1 MGKAELEL
9 DITWEDGACAIT
21 GFDSFDLNASCHCGQ
36 AFRWRRSGSRG
47 QLEEGVV
54 RGKLLR
60 LQQRS
65 DVLLLHP
72 PVDDEAVRIVIDY
85 FRLRIPHAPT
95 ERAIALTDDIMRRA
109 VERNR
114 GLRVVAQEPWE
125 CLISYIVSARNS
137 IRQISRTVERMAQTW
152 GAPIG
157 GAEIPGDGTCCN
169 ELANRPVCQ
178 QWDKGSCDIGQS
190 LMRHAFPG
198 PDEMSCATVE
208 DLVACKTGFRARSV
222 WEAVCR
228 VSSGEIDLDTIAS
241 LDYPLAKKELM
252 RLRGVGEK
260 VADCVLLFSMGKY
273 EAFPVDVWIERAVRH
288 LYFDG
293 QEICHREIR
302 EWAASKFGQIAGHAQ
317 EYLFAYAREEIPE
330 KLRKG

>member
-1 MGKAELEL
+1 MGKAKLEL

-21 GFDSFDLNASCHCGQ
+21 GFDSFDLHSSCHCGQ
-36 AFRWRRSGSRG
+36 AFRWRRSGCRG

-60 LQQRS
+60 LEQRS
-65 DVLLLHP
+65 DVLLVHP
-72 PVDDEAVRIVIDY
+72 PVNDEAVEIVINY
-85 FRLRIPHAPT
+85 FRLRVPHGPT
-95 ERAIALTDDIMRRA
+95 EEAIASADEIMREA
-109 VERNR
+109 VKRNR
-114 GLRVVAQEPWE
+114 GLRIVAQEPWE
-125 CLISYIVSARNS
+125 CLISYIISARNS
-137 IRQISRTVERMAQTW
+137 IRQISRTVERIAQTW
-152 GAPIG
+152 GDPISSVESSGG
-157 GAEIPGDGTCCN
+157 GACHDD
-169 ELANRPVCQ
+169 LANQPICEL
-178 QWDKGSCDIGQS
+178 WDNGSCDIGQR
-190 LMRHAFPG
+190 LTWHAFPG
-198 PDEMSCATVE
+198 PDEMRCATVE
-208 DLVACKTGFRARSV
+208 DLVVCKTGFRARSV

-241 LDYPLAKKELM
+241 LDYPLAKEELM

-288 LYFDG
+288 LYFG
-293 QEICHREIR
+293 GEEICHREIR
-302 EWAASKFGQIAGHAQ
+302 RWAAGKFGQIAGHAQ

>member
-1 MGKAELEL
+1 MEKAELEL

-21 GFDSFDLNASCHCGQ
+21 GFDSFDLHSSCHCGQ
-36 AFRWRRSGSRG
+36 AFRWRRSGPKG
-47 QLEEGVV
+47 QIEEGVV

-60 LQQRS
+60 LEQCS
-65 DVLLLHP
+65 DMLLLHP
-72 PVDDEAVRIVIDY
+72 PVDEEAVKIVIDY
-85 FRLRIPHAPT
+85 FRLRFPHGPM
-95 ERAIALTDDIMRRA
+95 EEAIAGTDEIMRAA

-114 GLRVVAQEPWE
+114 GLRIVAQEPWE
-125 CLISYIVSARNS
+125 CLISYIISARNS
-137 IRQISRTVERMAQTW
+137 IRQISRTVERIAQIW
-152 GAPIG
+152 GAPICDVRTPSDC
-157 GAEIPGDGTCCN
+157 ACHD
-169 ELANRPVCQ
+169 ELADQTMCQ
-178 QWDKGSCDIGQS
+178 QWDNGNCDVGER
-190 LMRHAFPG
+190 LTPHAFPG
-198 PDEMSCATVE
+198 PDEMGSATVE
-208 DLVACKTGFRARSV
+208 DLVECKTGFRARSV

-241 LDYPLAKKELM
+241 LDYPLAKEELM

-260 VADCVLLFSMGKY
+260 VADCVLLFSMGKH

-293 QEICHREIR
+293 VEISHREIR
-302 EWAASKFGQIAGHAQ
+302 KWAAGKFGQIAGHAQ

>member
-1 MGKAELEL
+1 
-9 DITWEDGACAIT
+9 
-21 GFDSFDLNASCHCGQ
+21 
-36 AFRWRRSGSRG
+36 
-47 QLEEGVV
+47 
-54 RGKLLR
+54 
-60 LQQRS
+60 
-65 DVLLLHP
+65 
-72 PVDDEAVRIVIDY
+72 
-85 FRLRIPHAPT
+85 
-95 ERAIALTDDIMRRA
+95 
-109 VERNR
+109 
-114 GLRVVAQEPWE
+114 
-125 CLISYIVSARNS
+125 
-137 IRQISRTVERMAQTW
+137 
-152 GAPIG
+152 
-157 GAEIPGDGTCCN
+157 
-169 ELANRPVCQ
+169 
-178 QWDKGSCDIGQS
+178 
-190 LMRHAFPG
+190 MRHAFPG

-273 EAFPVDVWIERAVRH
+273 EAFPVDVWIESAVRH